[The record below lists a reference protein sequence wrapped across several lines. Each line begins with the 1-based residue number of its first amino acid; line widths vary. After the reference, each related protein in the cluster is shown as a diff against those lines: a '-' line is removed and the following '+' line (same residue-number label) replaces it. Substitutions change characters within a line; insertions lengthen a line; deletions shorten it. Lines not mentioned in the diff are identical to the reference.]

1 MGNYNSQYKKY
12 YQNLQNNNMKKNN
25 SPVYTRDSF
34 EEVYGYK
41 DTNKNKSKKKD
52 FFESMLNVFIYQLVV
67 VIFMLMSAFYLKY
80 TPRQMDSYKNVKA
93 VINDTTYSQVEN
105 SVESFNLS
113 QFFNKISNYIK
124 TNISKDSNNF

>member
-12 YQNLQNNNMKKNN
+12 YQNLQNKNMKKNN
-25 SPVYTRDSF
+25 SLVYTRDSF

-80 TPRQMDSYKNVKA
+80 TPRQMDSYKSVKA

>member
-1 MGNYNSQYKKY
+1 
-12 YQNLQNNNMKKNN
+12 
-25 SPVYTRDSF
+25 
-34 EEVYGYK
+34 
-41 DTNKNKSKKKD
+41 
-52 FFESMLNVFIYQLVV
+52 
-67 VIFMLMSAFYLKY
+67 
-80 TPRQMDSYKNVKA
+80 MDSYKNVKA

>member
-1 MGNYNSQYKKY
+1 MSSYNYQYKRY
-12 YQNLQNNNMKKNN
+12 YQELQNKNLGKN
-25 SPVYTRDSF
+25 TSPVYRRNTFDD
-34 EEVYGYK
+34 VYGGGI
-41 DTNKNKSKKKD
+41 KKRENKD
-52 FFESMLNVFIYQLVV
+52 FFSSMVNVFIYQLVV
-67 VIFMLMSAFYLKY
+67 VIFMFMAAFYFKY
-80 TPRQMDSYKNVKA
+80 SPNEQDSYKNVKA

>member
-12 YQNLQNNNMKKNN
+12 YQNLQNKNMKKIN

>member
-1 MGNYNSQYKKY
+1 D
-12 YQNLQNNNMKKNN
+12 
-25 SPVYTRDSF
+25 TRDSF

>member
-1 MGNYNSQYKKY
+1 MS
-12 YQNLQNNNMKKNN
+12 
-25 SPVYTRDSF
+25 
-34 EEVYGYK
+34 
-41 DTNKNKSKKKD
+41 
-52 FFESMLNVFIYQLVV
+52 NVFIYQLVV
-67 VIFMLMSAFYLKY
+67 VIFMLMASFYLKY
-80 TPRQMDSYKNVKA
+80 APGQTGAYENVKA

>member
-1 MGNYNSQYKKY
+1 
-12 YQNLQNNNMKKNN
+12 
-25 SPVYTRDSF
+25 
-34 EEVYGYK
+34 
-41 DTNKNKSKKKD
+41 
-52 FFESMLNVFIYQLVV
+52 MLNVFIYQLVV

-80 TPRQMDSYKNVKA
+80 TPRQMDSYKNVNA

>member
-12 YQNLQNNNMKKNN
+12 YQNLQNKNMKKNN
-25 SPVYTRDSF
+25 SLVYTRDSF

>member
-12 YQNLQNNNMKKNN
+12 YQNLQNKNMKKNN
-25 SPVYTRDSF
+25 SSVYTRDSF

>member
-12 YQNLQNNNMKKNN
+12 YQNLQNKNMKKNN

-34 EEVYGYK
+34 EEDYGYK

-80 TPRQMDSYKNVKA
+80 TPRQMDSYKSVKA